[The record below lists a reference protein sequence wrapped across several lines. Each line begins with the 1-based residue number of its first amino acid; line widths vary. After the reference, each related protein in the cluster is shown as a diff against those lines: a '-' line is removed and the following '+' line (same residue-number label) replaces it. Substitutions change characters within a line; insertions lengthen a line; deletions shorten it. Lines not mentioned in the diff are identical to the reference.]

1 MERNHLYA
9 ALAFLALII
18 WFVWLAPKPQPL
30 PPPSSP
36 AAAPSGKTAAPPSP
50 APAPE
55 KGPAAPV
62 VPTGPAVAAAGV
74 ELQEVETDV
83 YAIRFTNQGGS
94 VLSWRLKQFQDSR
107 KAPVELV
114 PEPVRAPGQS
124 ARPLQWDLDDADLAK
139 RLNEAPFAVE
149 REGNGDGETLRFR
162 YADGTGLTAEK
173 AFTFRKNAYVVGVHA
188 LVVDRGRTVPVRLTW
203 GPGFEA
209 QDVVRRGSFHYG
221 SQLVR
226 NVGGHVERVRP
237 NKLTSASALD
247 APGDLRWA
255 GLEDQY
261 FAALLLPGGKGG
273 SRVWPVPAE
282 VPKDEKKPEGEKET
296 RPFPVVAV
304 SVADGGARL
313 FVGPKSYPLLRQTG
327 LPPLQVIWFS
337 NFGGVDYLAEL
348 LLRFLL
354 WLHAHVVANWGVVIV
369 LATFCLRLVL
379 FPLNQ
384 YSMVKMR
391 KAGMQMQRLKPR
403 MDALKSKYAKKKDAD
418 SRRKM
423 NEEMMALYAK
433 EGINPFSQMSGCL
446 PIFIQFPVL
455 IAFYNVFTVAVEL
468 RGAPFAAWIKDLS
481 LPDPWLITPLL
492 MGATMFYQQKLAMQK
507 SAMDP
512 TQARMMMFMP
522 LIFTVTFLTL
532 PSGLVLYWLTNNV
545 LGIAQQYLVNR
556 HIARIE
562 PAAQRA

>member
-1 MERNHLYA
+1 MERHHLYA
-9 ALAFLALII
+9 ALAFLALLA
-18 WFVWLAPKPQPL
+18 WFVWLAPRPEPV
-30 PPPSSP
+30 PPR
-36 AAAPSGKTAAPPSP
+36 PSP
-50 APAPE
+50 APAPAAQAPAPP
-55 KGPAAPV
+55 PAAAPAAAEPPV
-62 VPTGPAVAAAGV
+62 PSGPAVAASGIEQV
-74 ELQEVETDV
+74 EVETGV
-83 YAIRFTNQGGS
+83 YLIRFTNQGGS
-94 VLSWRLKQFQDSR
+94 VLSWRLKEFHDGR

-114 PEPVRAPGQS
+114 PEFVRASAAS
-124 ARPLQWDLDDADLAK
+124 ARPLQWDLDDPELAK
-139 RLNEAPFAVE
+139 RLNAAPFTVE
-149 REGNGDGETLRFR
+149 RERGKDGETIRFR
-162 YADGTGLTAEK
+162 YADGAGVTAEK
-173 AFTFRKNAYVVGVHA
+173 AFTFPAHGYTVGMRA
-188 LVVDRGRTVPVRLTW
+188 QVVDRGRNVPARLTW

-209 QDVVRRGSFHYG
+209 QDLVKRGSFHYG

-226 NVGGHVERVRP
+226 NVGGRVERVRP
-237 NKLTSASALD
+237 NKVTGASSLD

-261 FAALLLPGGKGG
+261 FAALLLPGAHGA
-273 SRVWPVPAE
+273 SRAWPVQIQ
-282 VPKDEKKPEGEKET
+282 VPTDEKEPNGKKEA
-296 RPFPVVAV
+296 RPFPIVAV
-304 SVADGGARL
+304 SAGEGAKI
-313 FVGPKSYPLLRQTG
+313 FVGPKSYTVLRQAG

-354 WLHAHVVANWGVVIV
+354 WLHAHVVANWGLVIV

-403 MDALKSKYAKKKDAD
+403 MDSIKNKYAKKKDAEN
-418 SRRKM
+418 RAKM
-423 NEEMMALYAK
+423 NKEIMDLYAK
-433 EGINPFSQMSGCL
+433 EGINPLSQMSGCL
-446 PIFIQFPVL
+446 PILIQFPVL

-481 LPDPWLITPLL
+481 LPDPIWITPLL

-522 LIFTVTFLTL
+522 LIFTVTFLSL

-545 LGIAQQYLVNR
+545 LGIAQQWLVNR

-562 PAAQRA
+562 PATQRA

>member
-1 MERNHLYA
+1 MERHHIYA
-9 ALAFLALII
+9 ALAFLALIA
-18 WFVWLAPKPQPL
+18 WFVWFAPKPEPM
-30 PPPSSP
+30 PPRP
-36 AAAPSGKTAAPPSP
+36 AAAPTPAAQAPAPVPPAAAPP
-50 APAPE
+50 E
-55 KGPAAPV
+55 EPAAPS
-62 VPTGPAVAAAGV
+62 PPAGPAVAAAEV
-74 ELQEVETDV
+74 QNVDVETAA
-83 YAIRFTNQGGS
+83 YAIRFTNQGAS
-94 VLSWRLKQFQDSR
+94 VLSWRLKDFHDSR
-107 KAPVELV
+107 NAPVELV
-114 PEPVRAPGQS
+114 PEFVRASPQS
-124 ARPLQWDLDDADLAK
+124 ARPLQWDLDDTELTK
-139 RLNEAPFAVE
+139 RLNSAPFAVE
-149 REGNGDGETLRFR
+149 RERRAGGEVLRFR
-162 YADGTGLTAEK
+162 YADGAGLTAEK
-173 AFTFRKNAYVVGVHA
+173 TFTFPPSGYTVGMA
-188 LVVDRGRTVPVRLTW
+188 GEVVDRGRHVPARLTW
-203 GPGFEA
+203 GPGLEA
-209 QDVVRRGSFHYG
+209 QDMVRRGSFHYG

-226 NVGGHVERVRP
+226 NVGGRVERLRS
-237 NKLTSASALD
+237 NKVTGASTLD

-261 FAALLLPGGKGG
+261 FAALLLPGARGA
-273 SRVWPVPAE
+273 SRAWPVQVQ
-282 VPKDEKKPEGEKET
+282 VPKDEKEPNGEKEA

-304 SVADGGARL
+304 SAGPDARL
-313 FVGPKSYPLLRQTG
+313 FVGPKSYTVLREAG

-354 WLHAHVVANWGVVIV
+354 WLHSHVVANWGLVIV

-403 MDALKSKYAKKKDAD
+403 MDSIKNKYAKKKDAEN
-418 SRRKM
+418 RAKM
-423 NEEMMALYAK
+423 NKEIMELYAK
-433 EGINPFSQMSGCL
+433 EGINPLSQMSGCL
-446 PIFIQFPVL
+446 PILIQFPVL

-481 LPDPWLITPLL
+481 LPDPIWITPLL

-522 LIFTVTFLTL
+522 LIFTVTFLSL

-545 LGIAQQYLVNR
+545 LGIAQQWLVNR

>member
-9 ALAFLALII
+9 ALAFLALLA
-18 WFVWLAPKPQPL
+18 WFVWLAPRPEPVPL
-30 PPPSSP
+30 R
-36 AAAPSGKTAAPPSP
+36 PSP
-50 APAPE
+50 APAAQAPPPA
-55 KGPAAPV
+55 PAAVPPATEPPV
-62 VPTGPAVAAAGV
+62 PSGPAVAASGI
-74 ELQEVETDV
+74 EQLEVATDRYV
-83 YAIRFTNQGGS
+83 IRFTNQGGS
-94 VLSWRLKQFQDSR
+94 VLSWRLKEFQDSR

-114 PEPVRAPGQS
+114 PEFARASASS
-124 ARPLQWDLDDADLAK
+124 ARPLQWDLDDPELTK
-139 RLNEAPFAVE
+139 RLNAAPFAVE
-149 REGNGDGETLRFR
+149 RERRDGGDVVRFR

-173 AFTFRKNAYVVGVHA
+173 TLTFPAHSYTVGVKA
-188 LVVDRGRTVPVRLTW
+188 QVVDRGRNVPARLTW

-226 NVGGHVERVRP
+226 NVGGRVERVRP
-237 NKLTSASALD
+237 NKVTGASSLD

-261 FAALLLPGGKGG
+261 FAALLLPGARGA
-273 SRVWPVPAE
+273 SRVWPVQVQ
-282 VPKDEKKPEGEKET
+282 VPKNDKEPNGEKEA
-296 RPFPVVAV
+296 RPFPIVAV
-304 SVADGGARL
+304 SAGESAKI
-313 FVGPKSYPLLRQTG
+313 FVGPKSYTVLRQEG
-327 LPPLQVIWFS
+327 LPPLRVIWFS

-354 WLHAHVVANWGVVIV
+354 WLHAHVVANWGLVIV

-403 MDALKSKYAKKKDAD
+403 MDSIKSKYAKKKDAEN
-418 SRRKM
+418 RAKM
-423 NEEMMALYAK
+423 NKEIMDLYAK
-433 EGINPFSQMSGCL
+433 EGINPLSQMSGCL
-446 PIFIQFPVL
+446 PILIQFPVL

-481 LPDPWLITPLL
+481 LPDPIWITPLL
-492 MGATMFYQQKLAMQK
+492 MGATMFYQQKLAMQR

-522 LIFTVTFLTL
+522 LIFTVTFLSL

-545 LGIAQQYLVNR
+545 LGIAQQWLVNR

>member
-1 MERNHLYA
+1 MERHHIYA
-9 ALAFLALII
+9 ALAFLALIV
-18 WFVWLAPKPQPL
+18 WFVWFAPKPQPGA
-30 PPPSSP
+30 PP
-36 AAAPSGKTAAPPSP
+36 TPSP
-50 APAPE
+50 AHSAPSAAPAP
-55 KGPAAPV
+55 PAPV
-62 VPTGPAVAAAGV
+62 PEAVPAPPPVAAGPVVAAAAIA
-74 ELQEVETDV
+74 LQEVETGV
-83 YAIRFTNQGGS
+83 YKIRFTNQGGS
-94 VLSWRLKQFQDSR
+94 VLSWRLKEFHDSG

-114 PEPVRAPGQS
+114 PDVVRSAQS
-124 ARPLQWDLDDADLAK
+124 AKPLQWDLDDVELSK
-139 RLNEAPFAVE
+139 RLNAAPFAVQ
-149 REGNGDGETLRFR
+149 REHGAEGETLRFR
-162 YADGTGLTAEK
+162 YADGAGLTAEK
-173 AFTFRKNAYVVGVHA
+173 TFTFRPNAYVVGVQA
-188 LVVDRGRTVPVRLTW
+188 EVLDRGRAVPVRLAW

-226 NVGGHVERVRP
+226 NVGGRVERVRP
-237 NKLTSASALD
+237 NKVTSASALD
-247 APGDLRWA
+247 APGELRWA

-261 FAALLLPGGKGG
+261 FAALLIPGANAA
-273 SRVWPVPAE
+273 SRAWPVQVE

-296 RPFPVVAV
+296 RPFPVVSV
-304 SVADGGARL
+304 SVSGRDTRL
-313 FVGPKSYPLLRQTG
+313 FVGPKSYPVLRQSG

-337 NFGGVDYLAEL
+337 NFGGVDYMAEL

-354 WLHAHVVANWGVVIV
+354 WLHAHVVANWGLVIV

-403 MDALKSKYAKKKDAD
+403 MDSIKNKYAKKKDAEN
-418 SRRKM
+418 RAKM
-423 NEEMMALYAK
+423 NKEIMELYAK
-433 EGINPFSQMSGCL
+433 EGINPLSQMSGCL
-446 PIFIQFPVL
+446 PILIQFPVL

-492 MGATMFYQQKLAMQK
+492 MGGTMFYQQKLAMQK

-545 LGIAQQYLVNR
+545 LGIAQQWLVNR

-562 PAAQRA
+562 PAPQRA